1 MKNKFLGNKGFTLVE
16 VLVAVAILALI
27 AIPLVA
33 NFAMSSRVNQKSRK
47 NLDTTTMAQNVMEGM
62 NAYSAEDIIKQFDSY
77 SGSGQSLKFLPTGT
91 TVDSYGELQH
101 GVDSKT
107 IGYGVKAANGA
118 KVGTLTVPQYS
129 TGLDISGNSIAVQPN
144 ADNTYYL
151 WVKGIAQGNQNYDM
165 RLIMNANTYAANSSV
180 KVANIAS
187 MNSLYDA
194 FYQDDGTSFADACA
208 YYDGKNNDSW
218 ITQSM
223 IAENL
228 KRTVTV
234 EVVNQGTVADPDYAV
249 RMTNKYE
256 LLPGYISLTV
266 SDRKYSQTTET
277 LFSSKI
283 KGKNPR
289 NIYIYYEPNYKSY
302 YYSGTKLDNIE
313 VINAAQQDVNVYLV
327 RMADTT
333 DASLQSK
340 ETNYGVNVYLD
351 ERNPLNPAATI
362 VSHTGICSD
371 LGTNLGDLSV
381 PKSTSPSRAIYSYCN
396 NSGMYSLMNATVY
409 SQIVT
414 SLADQQVKNRLYAVT
429 LEVYESGAADNSFPA
444 EDLITTFKGGAE

>member
-77 SGSGQSLKFLPTGT
+77 SGAGQSLKFLPTGT

-107 IGYGVKAANGA
+107 IGYGVKASNGSM
-118 KVGTLTVPQYS
+118 VGTLTVPQYS

-165 RLIMNANTYAANSSV
+165 RLIMNANSYAANSSV

-187 MNSLYDA
+187 MNNLYDA
-194 FYQDDGTSFADACA
+194 FYQDDGTSLADACA

-218 ITQSM
+218 VTQSM

-228 KRTVTV
+228 KRTITV

-249 RMTNKYE
+249 KMTNKYE
-256 LLPGYISLTV
+256 LLGGINLTV

-277 LFSSKI
+277 LFSSKV

-289 NIYIYYEPNYKSY
+289 NIYVYYKPNYKSY
-302 YYSGTKLDNIE
+302 SSGTKLDNIE
-313 VINAAQQDVNVYLV
+313 IINAAQQDVNVYLV

-333 DASLQSK
+333 DSSLQSK
-340 ETNYGVNVYLD
+340 EANYGVTVKLD
-351 ERNPLNPAATI
+351 ERNPLNPSAAI

-371 LGTNLGDLSV
+371 LRTNLGDLTE
-381 PKSTSPSRAIYSYCN
+381 PKSTSTSRATFEYCS
-396 NSGMYSLMNATVY
+396 NSGLYTLMSTAVY
-409 SQIVT
+409 DQVVT

-444 EDLITTFKGGAE
+444 GDLITTFKGGAE